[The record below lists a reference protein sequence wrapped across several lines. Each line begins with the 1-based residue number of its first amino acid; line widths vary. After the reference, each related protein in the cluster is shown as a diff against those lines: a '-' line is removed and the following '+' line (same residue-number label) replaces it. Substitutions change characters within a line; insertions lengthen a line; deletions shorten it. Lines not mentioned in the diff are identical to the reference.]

1 LPTSVLDDLEQSLA
15 EAGRLVEAL
24 RDDQWDAPTPC
35 SGWNVRDV
43 VRHVTAG
50 NAFFAHA
57 IAGEQSPSEGPG
69 RVADDAAAYARS
81 VELLVTAAS
90 AAEAL
95 DQLVSVPFGVVPAPV
110 AVQMRVV
117 EALVHGWDL
126 ARATG
131 QATTFAD
138 DLVDRTDTFT
148 RQLLERVPPG
158 RSPFSPSVP
167 AADDAPPLDRLAAL
181 LGRSA

>member
-1 LPTSVLDDLEQSLA
+1 MPTSVLDDLQQSLG

-24 RDDQWDAPTPC
+24 QDDQWDAPTPC

-43 VRHVTAG
+43 VRHLTAG
-50 NAFFAHA
+50 NALFAQA
-57 IAGEQSPSEGPG
+57 IAGQDGPADG
-69 RVADDAAAYARS
+69 LGPVADDAAAYARS
-81 VELLVTAAS
+81 VELLVAAS
-90 AAEAL
+90 AAPEAL
-95 DQLVSVPFGVVPAPV
+95 DQLVSVPFGVVPGPV

-131 QATTFAD
+131 QTTTFAD
-138 DLVDRTDTFT
+138 DLVDRTDGFT
-148 RQLLERVPPG
+148 RQLLERVPSD
-158 RSPFSPSVP
+158 RSPFRPPVP

-181 LGRSA
+181 LGRPA